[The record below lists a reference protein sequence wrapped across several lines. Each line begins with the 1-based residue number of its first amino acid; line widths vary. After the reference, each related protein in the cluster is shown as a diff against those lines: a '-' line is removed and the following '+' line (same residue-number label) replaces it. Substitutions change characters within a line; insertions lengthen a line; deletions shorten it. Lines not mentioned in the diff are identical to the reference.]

1 MALFKFNLKHQD
13 CIDSHK
19 SFYNEDFEVLPMRRR
34 NYFDIFPL
42 NLLIAYIDPPG
53 SGEWDGIIST
63 NGKKIV
69 MTEGKMLN
77 LAKHKKV
84 YEFNLDEIDSIT
96 SSYYGI
102 TMIFKNH
109 VKGLTKSKGNYFLK
123 YFIFIFSFS
132 IAFMLQSFLFKG
144 KIADIHLKDDF
155 KNEDKFKSL
164 LKLED

>member
-84 YEFNLDEIDSIT
+84 YEFNLDEIKDHQLQRKHHLQLKAP
-96 SSYYGI
+96 SSSSNSNGGQ
-102 TMIFKNH
+102 TQENQ
-109 VKGLTKSKGNYFLK
+109 VR
-123 YFIFIFSFS
+123 
-132 IAFMLQSFLFKG
+132 
-144 KIADIHLKDDF
+144 
-155 KNEDKFKSL
+155 
-164 LKLED
+164 

>member
-1 MALFKFNLKHQD
+1 MALFKINLKHQD

-42 NLLIAYIDPPG
+42 NLLIAYADPPG
-53 SGEWDGIIST
+53 SGEWEGIIST

-69 MTEGKMLN
+69 MTEGKWLN

-84 YEFNLDEIDSIT
+84 YEYKLDEIDSIT
-96 SSYYGI
+96 SSHYGI
-102 TMIFKNH
+102 TLILKNH
-109 VKGLTKSKGNYFLK
+109 VKGLTMSKGNYFLK
-123 YFIFIFSFS
+123 YFILIGSLF

-144 KIADIHLKDDF
+144 KIAEIHLRNEF

-164 LKLED
+164 LNV